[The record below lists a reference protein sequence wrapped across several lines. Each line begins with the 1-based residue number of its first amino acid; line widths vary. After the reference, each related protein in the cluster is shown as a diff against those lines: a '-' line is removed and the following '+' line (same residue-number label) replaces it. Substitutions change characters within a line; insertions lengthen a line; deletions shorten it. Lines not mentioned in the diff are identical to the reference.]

1 MPLEKSNKSTSPN
14 RWIEIKENLIRILSI
29 SLIGKWEEFIYSPL
43 PFFLFQ
49 KDHSQRDTCIS
60 PSQNLAIHHPLS
72 LKPVSISGEGGGG
85 DIKSTMVDREAYR
98 AQWNGIFRG
107 IASHP
112 FAEERSV
119 DWLPTGLWKERSWS
133 LLAIFKPL
141 SLSNPPNSTRT
152 WLVYLLGK
160 SRRRRKARI
169 LLFLSNDPF
178 PFPQSST
185 I

>member
-1 MPLEKSNKSTSPN
+1 M
-14 RWIEIKENLIRILSI
+14 RRIYLFS
-29 SLIGKWEEFIYSPL
+29 SSFLPL
-43 PFFLFQ
+43 PE
-49 KDHSQRDTCIS
+49 DHSQRDTCIS

-169 LLFLSNDPF
+169 YSSSSFPTILFLFLFNSIEYYIIYRNYKRYNIF
-178 PFPQSST
+178 RNWK
-185 I
+185 